1 MKLLIIEKEVQ
12 TKHSLFLQLRYIM
25 NLTAYKSIIGSK
37 GIFYYH
43 TKMEI
48 DELGEM
54 RHLFG
59 VIHN

>member
-1 MKLLIIEKEVQ
+1 
-12 TKHSLFLQLRYIM
+12 M

-43 TKMEI
+43 TKMEV
-48 DELGEM
+48 DELDEM